1 MLVECL
7 ICNYIAGENVAEVLR
22 NAVKEW
28 GLPTAH
34 SLPPVVSD
42 NAANMIKAGQ
52 LLENLHINC
61 YAHTLNLATQKCL
74 SVKRT
79 ILTKFRRI
87 VAFFYRSNIAD
98 ALWKTKAEFLS
109 LPQHKLVVDVRT
121 RWNSAFDMIA
131 RFLEMQVAVFATLRS
146 EELGKERDTDLIA
159 FNDDDFCVAEEVV
172 QLLKPL
178 KDNTTL
184 MCSEK

>member
-1 MLVECL
+1 M
-7 ICNYIAGENVAEVLR
+7 
-22 NAVKEW
+22 
-28 GLPTAH
+28 
-34 SLPPVVSD
+34 
-42 NAANMIKAGQ
+42 
-52 LLENLHINC
+52 
-61 YAHTLNLATQKCL
+61 
-74 SVKRT
+74 
-79 ILTKFRRI
+79 
-87 VAFFYRSNIAD
+87 
-98 ALWKTKAEFLS
+98 KTKAEFLS

-146 EELGKERDTDLIA
+146 EELGKERDTDLRA

-184 MCSEK
+184 MCSEKKPTLSIILPLHSKL